1 MKSQIFENF
10 LDMSMYRQIQFKIV
24 LRFFCSTPIACYLW
38 PEEKGFLSRWETHA
52 LTWKRISISCVHF
65 CLLLLPQGWRIR
77 NHYTLLFFT
86 GKTFPLEQVYFCIS
100 SSYKEYLISYCA
112 LNWNETE
119 KKSSC
124 LLLNSQAFFDSIVCV
139 VVAVLELMLNEKA
152 WYWKDN
158 YMPNGM
164 RLVLSSIIKAYL

>member
-1 MKSQIFENF
+1 MKSQIFKNF
-10 LDMSMYRQIQFKIV
+10 LDLSMYRQIQFKIV
-24 LRFFCSTPIACYLW
+24 LRFFCSTPNACYLW

-100 SSYKEYLISYCA
+100 SCYKEYLISYCA

-119 KKSSC
+119 KM
-124 LLLNSQAFFDSIVCV
+124 I
-139 VVAVLELMLNEKA
+139 
-152 WYWKDN
+152 
-158 YMPNGM
+158 
-164 RLVLSSIIKAYL
+164 LSSLEFSSFFRLNCMCCCSSLRAYVKRKGMILKR